1 MGFNIK
7 EALAAK
13 VSGGGGS
20 GSPFSKLK
28 KNAAPTFDE
37 QTVPPTPS
45 PTKKSTKK
53 AVNDGFDNDTKGQT
67 KSCKKI
73 LCVTT
78 VIILGVA
85 GFLTW
90 KYGLDQPK
98 SWEEAKEGF
107 SGLDEKW
114 DTLNFTNVLDSLD
127 DIDFGGLF
135 GSDPAKG
142 DATVRKWPADYIDG
156 GLHLTLLNALD
167 DTWQSEFDD
176 ALADWQ
182 ESDALDLTI
191 DRVDVDYECNRIPGV
206 MVICNA
212 NFGATGWVGINQN
225 EIKDGVIMSS
235 VAKMNEYYLRNADY
249 DHRRFTMCHEVGH
262 GEYEYHNICILPS
275 RRESLSSLSRRRLL
289 L

>member
-1 MGFNIK
+1 MGFNFK

-20 GSPFSKLK
+20 GSLFSKLNK
-28 KNAAPTFDE
+28 QNAAPKFDE
-37 QTVPPTPS
+37 RTVPRTPS
-45 PTKKSTKK
+45 PKEKSTKK
-53 AVNDGFDNDTKGQT
+53 AVNDDFNNDTKGRT

-90 KYGLDQPK
+90 KFGLDQPK

-114 DTLNFTNVLDSLD
+114 DTLNFTNVLGSLD
-127 DIDFGGLF
+127 DIDFGDLF
-135 GSDPAKG
+135 GNDPAKG

-176 ALADWQ
+176 ALANWQ
-182 ESDALDLTI
+182 ESNALDLTI
-191 DRVDVDYECNRIPGV
+191 ERVDVDYECNRLPGV

-225 EIKDGVIMSS
+225 EIRDGVIMSS
-235 VAKMNEYYLRNADY
+235 VAKMNEYYLKNAEY

-262 GEYEYHNICILPS
+262 GE
-275 RRESLSSLSRRRLL
+275 
-289 L
+289 